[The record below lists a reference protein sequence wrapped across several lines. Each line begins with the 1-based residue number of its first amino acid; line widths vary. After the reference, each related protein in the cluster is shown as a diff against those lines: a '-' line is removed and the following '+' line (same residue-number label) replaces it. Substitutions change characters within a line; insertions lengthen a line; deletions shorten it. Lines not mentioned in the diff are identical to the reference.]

1 MRTVT
6 PSAVR
11 NAVERKIWTHCLRT
25 PTKARITPRARSIN
39 PATPHAG
46 VITGLIGSPPEY
58 VGLAESA
65 ASCWEAAVAPSSE
78 GTVEVASAAEAVV
91 DAVIVVVAVPVPVA
105 VVVADFDVD
114 VDAVVDASVCVA
126 VASLGVLSAALSES
140 ASCLPFISRPRP

>member
-1 MRTVT
+1 M
-6 PSAVR
+6 
-11 NAVERKIWTHCLRT
+11 
-25 PTKARITPRARSIN
+25 PTKARITPRTRSIN
-39 PATPHAG
+39 PPTPHAG

-91 DAVIVVVAVPVPVA
+91 DAVFVVVAVPVPVA
-105 VVVADFDVD
+105 VVVADVDVDVD

-126 VASLGVLSAALSES
+126 VDASLDVLSPALSES
-140 ASCLPFISRPRP
+140 VSCLAFISPPRP